1 MDMHLDSPVH
11 ETKCKGCEDLPAVR
25 HRDVRTR
32 TYHATSPGPSKGR
45 TFMLRRI
52 YAVNMPELS
61 LLTFVFNAVAIY
73 LGSECG
79 IRRVGHLPLGAMRRV
94 QRGEMGV
101 RMKELSRIA

>member
-52 YAVNMPELS
+52 YAVNMPERVRYS
-61 LLTFVFNAVAIY
+61 QGRTSPIGGDEESTAGGD
-73 LGSECG
+73 GSPDE
-79 IRRVGHLPLGAMRRV
+79 RVVKNRMR
-94 QRGEMGV
+94 
-101 RMKELSRIA
+101 SA